1 MKTYSIFKIGGDL
14 FKVYDQGDD
23 WQVKYT
29 KGSSIGEL
37 WFTKHRLTMKPQE
50 SFNSMLDKL
59 LSSPQYDD
67 LDIEWIQ

>member
-1 MKTYSIFKIGGDL
+1 MNTYSIFKVGGDL

-29 KGSSIGEL
+29 KGSIIGEL
-37 WFTKHRLTMKPQE
+37 WFTKHRTLTVSE
-50 SFNSMLDKL
+50 SFNDMLGKL
-59 LSSPQYDD
+59 LESPQYDD

>member
-37 WFTKHRLTMKPQE
+37 WFTKHRTMKPQE
-50 SFNSMLDKL
+50 SFNS
-59 LSSPQYDD
+59 YA
-67 LDIEWIQ
+67 

>member
-1 MKTYSIFKIGGDL
+1 MKTYSIFKSGGDL

-23 WQVKYT
+23 WQVTST

-37 WFTKHRLTMKPQE
+37 WFTKHRTMKAQE